1 MTLTLRLRQ
10 EDGHPAGQ
18 TSERLLEHGRL
29 VLGRGAESDWVL
41 TDPGRTISKRHCV
54 IEEAELGYELID
66 LSTNG
71 VFINDACEPV
81 GIGNTYRLQ
90 HGDQIRIGPY
100 SLSVA
105 LSGGESPSGYPPAP
119 ALVSSF
125 DSVTELFREQPGVPG
140 TIASFDEAPPFKP
153 PGLTD
158 IDQGSPIDEFFA
170 SQPRAATT
178 AGRTAIASLPADS
191 APSIFETR
199 EEWAKAAAAMAAERP
214 PAAPAASAPTAT
226 SSLPE
231 REAAPAADVMGA
243 FCAGAGLNP
252 SDLAGACPEE
262 AMRKAG
268 ELLRIAVDGLMAV
281 LASRRTLKNEFRL
294 LATEFRAA
302 ENNPL
307 KFSVDA
313 ETAMRT
319 LIGKPQRG
327 YLPAKEAFGE
337 AVEDLRTHEV
347 AVLAGMQEAWLSLLH
362 RFQPRNLSNRLED
375 DSGLANLLTSKKAR
389 CWDAFVT
396 LYDSIAG
403 NADNEW
409 ERTFRSIFGA
419 AYERSM
425 QQQRQRAP

>member
-1 MTLTLRLRQ
+1 
-10 EDGHPAGQ
+10 
-18 TSERLLEHGRL
+18 
-29 VLGRGAESDWVL
+29 
-41 TDPGRTISKRHCV
+41 
-54 IEEAELGYELID
+54 
-66 LSTNG
+66 
-71 VFINDACEPV
+71 
-81 GIGNTYRLQ
+81 
-90 HGDQIRIGPY
+90 
-100 SLSVA
+100 
-105 LSGGESPSGYPPAP
+105 
-119 ALVSSF
+119 
-125 DSVTELFREQPGVPG
+125 
-140 TIASFDEAPPFKP
+140 
-153 PGLTD
+153 
-158 IDQGSPIDEFFA
+158 
-170 SQPRAATT
+170 
-178 AGRTAIASLPADS
+178 
-191 APSIFETR
+191 
-199 EEWAKAAAAMAAERP
+199 
-214 PAAPAASAPTAT
+214 
-226 SSLPE
+226 
-231 REAAPAADVMGA
+231 
-243 FCAGAGLNP
+243 
-252 SDLAGACPEE
+252 
-262 AMRKAG
+262 MRKAG